1 MPTVSA
7 QNLRDIVR
15 EGIAGS
21 IATHRG
27 SREANSDDYKSPS
40 SPEPTDEEIDDFLFS
55 NPLLDGDTV
64 SHLTDPGL
72 LGFHASTAIASE
84 EWLTEFREHV
94 TSWASTQEWEAADLI
109 YYHAFDAVPLPSP
122 ERRVWTPD
130 NASEPLSRFIS
141 NSPSHLLLAD
151 QLLREGRLLS
161 ELGWREFEK
170 LIAELLQDHGW
181 TVTLMQGTKDQ
192 GIDVIAERIDGILGD
207 IRSIWQAKKYSMDR
221 KVQLRHVREL
231 SAVVEQNRATK
242 GIIVTT
248 SGLTRGAI
256 EWIRRD
262 MYRLGAKSGDYVER
276 WVRSR
281 LYET

>member
-1 MPTVSA
+1 
-7 QNLRDIVR
+7 
-15 EGIAGS
+15 
-21 IATHRG
+21 
-27 SREANSDDYKSPS
+27 
-40 SPEPTDEEIDDFLFS
+40 
-55 NPLLDGDTV
+55 
-64 SHLTDPGL
+64 
-72 LGFHASTAIASE
+72 
-84 EWLTEFREHV
+84 
-94 TSWASTQEWEAADLI
+94 
-109 YYHAFDAVPLPSP
+109 
-122 ERRVWTPD
+122 
-130 NASEPLSRFIS
+130 
-141 NSPSHLLLAD
+141 
-151 QLLREGRLLS
+151 LREGRLLS